1 MTSRIL
7 RNRSTFGFYSPQ
19 QKNSINI
26 DEVEIFK
33 DRILKLK
40 IELNK
45 KNFECQELRIMY
57 NKLDKVY
64 KSNLN
69 LMEKLINEANN
80 NIINTNLS
88 FDKDKDKEKDLNK
101 ELISLKKY
109 NSPKITSKSLESI
122 KNTTY
127 NNNTNN
133 NFLYLVKKNHLTI
146 RLQQE
151 INELKNEINEKDN
164 IINNLKN
171 NANVLK
177 YKELDK
183 KFAKTYQ
190 ELIQIRE
197 NNEKLENYCLN
208 LTNKINFYKEKI
220 KKLNYKNIQIEE
232 EKEALKKK
240 IIKYENILDN
250 ANNGNQILM
259 QKKNTFVKNEK
270 LEMLKEKMRILEK
283 ENKELKEKQNKN
295 QVSIINMEDKNEDFI
310 K

>member
-1 MTSRIL
+1 MTSRFL
-7 RNRSTFGFYSPQ
+7 RNRSTFGFFSPQ
-19 QKNSINI
+19 QKNSINLN
-26 DEVEIFK
+26 EVEIYK
-33 DRILKLK
+33 DRLLKLK

-88 FDKDKDKEKDLNK
+88 FDKDKDKENDINK
-101 ELISLKKY
+101 ELIRIKKY
-109 NSPKITSKSLESI
+109 NSPRNTSKSLESM
-122 KNTTY
+122 KNTTI
-127 NNNTNN
+127 NNN
-133 NFLYLVKKNHLTI
+133 NFLYLVKKNHLNI

-151 INELKNEINEKDN
+151 ISELKNEINEKDN

-183 KFAKTYQ
+183 KFAKMYQ
-190 ELIQIRE
+190 ELIQTRE
-197 NNEKLENYCLN
+197 NNEKLETYCLN
-208 LTNKINFYKEKI
+208 LTSKINFYKEKI
-220 KKLNYKNIQIEE
+220 KKLNYKNIQKED

-240 IIKYENILDN
+240 IIKFENILDN
-250 ANNGNQILM
+250 TNNGDKIIM
-259 QKKNTFVKNEK
+259 KKKYNTLDKNEDI
-270 LEMLKEKMRILEK
+270 EMLKEKIKLLEK
-283 ENKELKEKQNKN
+283 ENKELKEKQKTNKIDI
-295 QVSIINMEDKNEDFI
+295 SNMEDKKE
-310 K
+310 

>member
-7 RNRSTFGFYSPQ
+7 RNRSSFGFFSPQ
-19 QKNSINI
+19 QKHTINI
-26 DEVEIFK
+26 NEVEIYK

-88 FDKDKDKEKDLNK
+88 FDKDKEKDLNK

-109 NSPKITSKSLESI
+109 NSPKNTSKSLESI
-122 KNTTY
+122 KNTSF
-127 NNNTNN
+127 NNK
-133 NFLYLVKKNHLTI
+133 NFLFFVKKNHLNI

-151 INELKNEINEKDN
+151 ISELKNEMNEKDN

-183 KFAKTYQ
+183 KFSKMYQ
-190 ELIQIRE
+190 ELIQTRE
-197 NNEKLENYCLN
+197 NNEKLETYCLN
-208 LTNKINFYKEKI
+208 LTSKINYYKEKI
-220 KKLNYKNIQIEE
+220 KKLKNKNVQIED

-240 IIKYENILDN
+240 IIKFENKLDN
-250 ANNGNQILM
+250 ANNGEQNIF
-259 QKKNTFVKNEK
+259 QKKNTLVKNENV
-270 LEMLKEKMRILEK
+270 EILKEKMRILER

-295 QVSIINMEDKNEDFI
+295 QVNISNDEDK
-310 K
+310 

>member
-19 QKNSINI
+19 QKNSINGI
-26 DEVEIFK
+26 NINELEVYK

-69 LMEKLINEANN
+69 LVEKLINEANN

-88 FDKDKDKEKDLNK
+88 FDKDKDKEK

-109 NSPKITSKSLESI
+109 HSPKNTSKTLESI
-122 KNTTY
+122 KNTTF
-127 NNNTNN
+127 NNNNN
-133 NFLYLVKKNHLTI
+133 NFLYLVKKNHLNI

-151 INELKNEINEKDN
+151 ISQLKNEINEKDN

-183 KFAKTYQ
+183 KFAKMYQ
-190 ELIQIRE
+190 ELIQTRE
-197 NNEKLENYCLN
+197 NNEKLETYCLN

-220 KKLNYKNIQIEE
+220 KKLNYKNILIED

-240 IIKYENILDN
+240 IAKFENILDN
-250 ANNGNQILM
+250 TNTGDQNIM
-259 QKKNTFVKNEK
+259 QKKNTFVKNGNIEI
-270 LEMLKEKMRILEK
+270 LKEKMRILER
-283 ENKELKEKQNKN
+283 ENKELKENLNKN
-295 QVSIINMEDKNEDFI
+295 QISNSSMEDKKEDLI

>member
-1 MTSRIL
+1 MASKIS
-7 RNRSTFGFYSPQ
+7 RNRSTFGFFSPQ
-19 QKNSINI
+19 QKNSINMN
-26 DEVEIFK
+26 EVEIYK

-45 KNFECQELRIMY
+45 KNFEFQELRIMY

-64 KSNLN
+64 KSNIN

-88 FDKDKDKEKDLNK
+88 FDKDKEKEKDINK
-101 ELISLKKY
+101 ELININKY
-109 NSPKITSKSLESI
+109 NSPKNTSKSLESI
-122 KNTTY
+122 RNITF
-127 NNNTNN
+127 NNNKFFT
-133 NFLYLVKKNHLTI
+133 LVKKSHLNI

-151 INELKNEINEKDN
+151 ISELKKEINEKDK

-183 KFAKTYQ
+183 KFAKMYQ
-190 ELIQIRE
+190 ELIQTRE
-197 NNEKLENYCLN
+197 KNEKLEAYCLN
-208 LTNKINFYKEKI
+208 LTSKMDFYKEKI
-220 KKLNYKNIQIEE
+220 KKLNYKNIQIEDE
-232 EKEALKKK
+232 RESLKKK

-250 ANNGNQILM
+250 ENNGNKFII
-259 QKKNTFVKNEK
+259 QKNNNLDKNENI
-270 LEMLKEKMRILEK
+270 EILKEKLRALER
-283 ENKELKEKQNKN
+283 ESKELKEKENK
-295 QVSIINMEDKNEDFI
+295 INNSNLEDKNEDSI

>member
-26 DEVEIFK
+26 NELEVYK

-69 LMEKLINEANN
+69 LVEKLINEANN

-88 FDKDKDKEKDLNK
+88 FDKDKDKEK

-109 NSPKITSKSLESI
+109 HSPKNTSKTLESI
-122 KNTTY
+122 KNTTF
-127 NNNTNN
+127 NNNNN
-133 NFLYLVKKNHLTI
+133 NFLYLVKKNHLNI

-151 INELKNEINEKDN
+151 ISQLKNEINEKDN

-183 KFAKTYQ
+183 KFAKMYQ
-190 ELIQIRE
+190 ELIQTRE
-197 NNEKLENYCLN
+197 NNEKLETYCLN

-220 KKLNYKNIQIEE
+220 KKLNYKNILIED

-240 IIKYENILDN
+240 ITKYENILDN
-250 ANNGNQILM
+250 TNTGDQNIM
-259 QKKNTFVKNEK
+259 QKKNTFVKNGNIEI
-270 LEMLKEKMRILEK
+270 LKEKMRILER
-283 ENKELKEKQNKN
+283 ENKELKENLNKN
-295 QVSIINMEDKNEDFI
+295 QISNSSMEDKKEDLI